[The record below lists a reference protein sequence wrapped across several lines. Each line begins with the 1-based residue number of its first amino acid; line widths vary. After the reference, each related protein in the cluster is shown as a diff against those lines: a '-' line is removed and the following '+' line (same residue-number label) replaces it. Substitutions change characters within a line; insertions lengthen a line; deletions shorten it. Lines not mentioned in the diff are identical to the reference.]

1 MALNPVR
8 LPLTSA
14 AAGLSPRC
22 LLFGEWVSSRSAC
35 HPNAC
40 PNPPSRAIAVN
51 GLPVSNVASQSFDVR
66 YPQAVLFPAP
76 DVAGWATTADS
87 MRRIN
92 ASTGEKELEKE
103 VQHLRSSVST
113 HPPAAAPQ
121 SLQGILLTPSESYH
135 ADASSIVGQESSG
148 SRVDLVASQV
158 PSLSVVPTTPVHS
171 LSSQPPSQ
179 PSPLLSDTTSP
190 TLSRSLDFVH
200 LHGHQV
206 NALFNIFFTHYH
218 PYVPLLDPT
227 ISPDQYYARSAVLFW
242 SIILLASRRYTEE
255 PGLFVSLTAPVKKLI
270 WDTIAN
276 PPHTWHVVQAI
287 ILVCLWPFPT
297 SSLSSDI
304 TSILLSTAQTIS
316 LRIGLHRPE
325 AIQDFSRT
333 KRRLMPD
340 EMAEVARTWATCYIT
355 AQTIVTIDG
364 QVWVSSDWMIDR
376 LCDRDSTMIP
386 MSLKHQLLLSRFSA
400 RVGQFMSS
408 HSQGPTDLPRPGEFI
423 SLLALLEREYT
434 ELASS
439 LTSYISEENKV
450 LLNGIGLQLYVFY
463 LLEESDSDTRK
474 RGLLR
479 AYSIAI
485 STITI
490 INQLEALTDAMA
502 YGPVSYFRI
511 ISIAAMF
518 IMKLSYSNLG
528 PFVDLETGKRSFNSA
543 IALTRRTSIEDNDLP
558 GRMSKILTQLWSA
571 QVVHRGQRDK
581 PPGLRL
587 KTRLA
592 ASLVHDSIWMWREQ
606 FGGQPRSGTNTPL
619 ASRGYFADNRAMEQQ
634 RGGLSARGTGSAGQE
649 AATSFPVGIEDACPD
664 GLTLEDVVDAELLA
678 LLPFSL
684 DGEIFTAPG
693 GC

>member
-1 MALNPVR
+1 MPPQR
-8 LPLTSA
+8 LPQSSFPRHRSKRIACRQCRQSKLRCEVSTGGPIPCSRCRRLGYDCRLDA
-14 AAGLSPRC
+14 AYQR
-22 LLFGEWVSSRSAC
+22 
-35 HPNAC
+35 
-40 PNPPSRAIAVN
+40 VN
-51 GLPVSNVASQSFDVR
+51 GRERL
-66 YPQAVLFPAP
+66 
-76 DVAGWATTADS
+76 
-87 MRRIN
+87 
-92 ASTGEKELEKE
+92 EELEKE

-113 HPPAAAPQ
+113 LPPTAPPQ
-121 SLQGILLTPSESYH
+121 SLQGILLTPNESYH
-135 ADASSIVGQESSG
+135 ADASIVGQESSG
-148 SRVDLVASQV
+148 QRVDLPLAVE
-158 PSLSVVPTTPVHS
+158 PTTPVHS
-171 LSSQPPSQ
+171 LSSQQPSQ
-179 PSPLLSDTTSP
+179 PSPLLSDTSP
-190 TLSRSLDFVH
+190 TLSRSLEFVH

-206 NALFNIFFTHYH
+206 NALFTIFFTHYH
-218 PYVPLLDPT
+218 PYVPLLDPS

-242 SIILLASRRYTEE
+242 SIILQASRRYTEE

-287 ILVCLWPFPT
+287 ILVCMWPFPT

-333 KRRLMPD
+333 RRRLMPE

-386 MSLKHQLLLSRFSA
+386 MSLKHQLLISRFSA

-479 AYSIAI
+479 AYSLSI
-485 STITI
+485 STINI
-490 INQLEALTDAMA
+490 INHLEVLTDAMA

-518 IMKLSYSNLG
+518 ILKLSYSNLG
-528 PFVDLETGKRSFNSA
+528 AYLDLDTGKRSFNSA
-543 IALTRRTSIEDNDLP
+543 IALTRRISIEDNDLP

-571 QVVHRGQRDK
+571 QVVQHRGQRDDDK
-581 PPGLRL
+581 PPGLKL

-592 ASLVHDSIWMWREQ
+592 ASLVHDSMWMWREQ
-606 FGGQPRSGTNTPL
+606 FGGQPPRSGTNTPL
-619 ASRGYFADNRAMEQQ
+619 AGRGYADNLNNSRAMEQ
-634 RGGLSARGTGSAGQE
+634 RGMVQEPGT
-649 AATSFPVGIEDACPD
+649 TSSMPMGMEDACP
-664 GLTLEDVVDAELLA
+664 GGWSLEDVVDAELLA

>member
-1 MALNPVR
+1 MPPQRVPQSPFPRHRSKRIACKQCRQSKLRCEVSTGGAIPCSRCRR
-8 LPLTSA
+8 LGYDCRLDA
-14 AAGLSPRC
+14 AYQR
-22 LLFGEWVSSRSAC
+22 
-35 HPNAC
+35 
-40 PNPPSRAIAVN
+40 VN
-51 GLPVSNVASQSFDVR
+51 GRERL
-66 YPQAVLFPAP
+66 
-76 DVAGWATTADS
+76 
-87 MRRIN
+87 
-92 ASTGEKELEKE
+92 EELEKE

-158 PSLSVVPTTPVHS
+158 PS
-171 LSSQPPSQ
+171 
-179 PSPLLSDTTSP
+179 
-190 TLSRSLDFVH
+190 F
-200 LHGHQV
+200 
-206 NALFNIFFTHYH
+206 FFTHYH

>member
-1 MALNPVR
+1 MPPQRAPQSPFPRHRSKRIACRQCRQSKLRCEVSTGGAIPCSRCRR
-8 LPLTSA
+8 LGYECRLDVA
-14 AAGLSPRC
+14 YQR
-22 LLFGEWVSSRSAC
+22 
-35 HPNAC
+35 
-40 PNPPSRAIAVN
+40 VN
-51 GLPVSNVASQSFDVR
+51 GRERL
-66 YPQAVLFPAP
+66 
-76 DVAGWATTADS
+76 
-87 MRRIN
+87 
-92 ASTGEKELEKE
+92 EELEKE

-135 ADASSIVGQESSG
+135 ADASSIIVQEPSG
-148 SRVDLVASQV
+148 SRVDLVASQMPHLPV
-158 PSLSVVPTTPVHS
+158 EPTTPVHS
-171 LSSQPPSQ
+171 LPSQPPSQ
-179 PSPLLSDTTSP
+179 PSPLLTDTTSP
-190 TLSRSLDFVH
+190 TSSRSLELVH
-200 LHGHQV
+200 LHGFQV

-227 ISPDQYYARSAVLFW
+227 ISPNQYYARSAVLFW

-255 PGLFVSLTAPVKKLI
+255 PGLFVSLTAPVKKLL

-333 KRRLMPD
+333 KKRLMPD

-376 LCDRDSTMIP
+376 LCDRDSAMIP
-386 MSLKHQLLLSRFSA
+386 SSLKHQLLISRYSA

-434 ELASS
+434 ELAST
-439 LTSYISEENKV
+439 LTSFISEENKV

-474 RGLLR
+474 RGLIR
-479 AYSIAI
+479 AYSMSI
-485 STITI
+485 STIAI

-511 ISIAAMF
+511 ISLAAIF
-518 IMKLSYSNLG
+518 ILKLSYSNLG
-528 PFVDLETGKRSFNSA
+528 PYLDLETGKRSFNSA
-543 IALTRRTSIEDNDLP
+543 IALTRRISIEDNDLP

-571 QVVHRGQRDK
+571 QNIHRGQRDK

-592 ASLVHDSIWMWREQ
+592 ASLVHDSMWMWREQ

-619 ASRGYFADNRAMEQQ
+619 ASRGHFTDNRAMEQ
-634 RGGLSARGTGSAGQE
+634 RGGLSARETGSAGQE
-649 AATSFPVGIEDACPD
+649 ATTNFPVGMEDACSN

>member
-1 MALNPVR
+1 MPPQRVPQSPFPRHRSKRIACKQCRQSKLRCEVSTGGAIPCSRCRR
-8 LPLTSA
+8 LGYDCRLDA
-14 AAGLSPRC
+14 AYQR
-22 LLFGEWVSSRSAC
+22 
-35 HPNAC
+35 
-40 PNPPSRAIAVN
+40 VN
-51 GLPVSNVASQSFDVR
+51 GRERL
-66 YPQAVLFPAP
+66 
-76 DVAGWATTADS
+76 
-87 MRRIN
+87 
-92 ASTGEKELEKE
+92 EELEKE

-158 PSLSVVPTTPVHS
+158 PS
-171 LSSQPPSQ
+171 
-179 PSPLLSDTTSP
+179 
-190 TLSRSLDFVH
+190 F
-200 LHGHQV
+200 
-206 NALFNIFFTHYH
+206 FFTHYH

-619 ASRGYFADNRAMEQQ
+619 AS
-634 RGGLSARGTGSAGQE
+634 SAGQE